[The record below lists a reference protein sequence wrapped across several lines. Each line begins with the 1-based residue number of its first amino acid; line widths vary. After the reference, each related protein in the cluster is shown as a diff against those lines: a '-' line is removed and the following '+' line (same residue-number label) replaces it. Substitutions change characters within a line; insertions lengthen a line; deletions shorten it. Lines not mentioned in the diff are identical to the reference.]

1 MHFLSGKHI
10 LVGVCGGIAAY
21 KSAELVRLLRRAGAR
36 VRVVMTASAGEFVG
50 ARTFQALSGEPVW
63 QHWSDDRS
71 GMDHI
76 DLARWA
82 DRILVAPATADFM
95 ARLANG
101 RADDLLAAVCLA
113 SRAPLLVAPAMNQA
127 MWQHAA
133 TVSNV
138 ALLKERGVQVR
149 GPAQGEQACGE
160 IGPGRMLE
168 PEQLQQLLSESF
180 EPGLLSGLS
189 VLVTAGPTR
198 EALDP
203 VRYLSN
209 RSSGKMGYAVARA
222 AREAGATVQLVSGPV
237 ALSPPPG
244 VMVTQVE
251 SAAEMLEA
259 TLPLA
264 RACDIFIAAAAV
276 ADYRPASPAGH
287 KLKRQAV
294 EQTLALQP
302 AADVLAAVAALQPQP
317 FCVGFAAET
326 RDLQQNAQKKRL
338 GKGIDMIAANLVGR
352 DLGFETDDNALLL
365 VWEGGQLQLEKD
377 SKYRLAVR
385 LVEQIAAR
393 YRASARFTNTEYHA
407 KHPAENT

>member
-133 TVSNV
+133 TVDNV
-138 ALLKERGVQVR
+138 ALLKVRGAQIC

-160 IGPGRMLE
+160 VGPGRMLE
-168 PEQLQQLLSESF
+168 PEQLLQLLSESF

-189 VLVTAGPTR
+189 VVVTAGPTR
-198 EALDP
+198 EPLDP

-264 RACDIFIAAAAV
+264 RTSDIFVAAAAV
-276 ADYRPASPAGH
+276 ADYRPASAASH

-302 AADVLAAVAALQPQP
+302 AADVLAAVAALQPPP

-326 RDLQQNAQKKRL
+326 GDLQQNAQKKRL
-338 GKGIDMIAANLVGR
+338 SKGVDMIAANLVGR
-352 DLGFETDDNALLL
+352 GLGFETDDNALLL

-393 YRASARFTNTEYHA
+393 YRASARLRNTEHHA
-407 KHPAENT
+407 KHSAENT

>member
-1 MHFLSGKHI
+1 
-10 LVGVCGGIAAY
+10 
-21 KSAELVRLLRRAGAR
+21 
-36 VRVVMTASAGEFVG
+36 MTASAGEFVG
-50 ARTFQALSGEPVW
+50 VRTFQALSAEPVW
-63 QHWSDDRS
+63 QQWSDDRS

-76 DLARWA
+76 ELARWA
-82 DRILVAPATADFM
+82 DRMLVAPATADFL
-95 ARLANG
+95 ARLAAG

-133 TVSNV
+133 TLDNV
-138 ALLKERGVQVR
+138 ALLKARGVQVC

-160 IGPGRMLE
+160 VGPGRMLE
-168 PEQLQQLLSESF
+168 PEQLLQLLSESF

-198 EALDP
+198 EPLDP

-209 RSSGKMGYAVARA
+209 RSSGKMGYAVASA
-222 AREAGATVQLVSGPV
+222 AREAGASVQLVSGPV
-237 ALSPPPG
+237 ALPPPPG

-251 SAAEMLEA
+251 SAADMLEA

-264 RACDIFIAAAAV
+264 RACDIFVAAAAV
-276 ADYRPASPAGH
+276 ADYRPASPASH

-294 EQTLALQP
+294 EQTLRLKP
-302 AADVLAAVAALQPQP
+302 AADVLAAVAALQTPP

-326 RDLQQNAQKKRL
+326 GDLQQNAQKKRL
-338 GKGIDMIAANLVGR
+338 SKGVDMIAANLVGQ

-385 LVEQIAAR
+385 LVEQIAVR
-393 YRASARFTNTEYHA
+393 YRASARFRNTEHHA
-407 KHPAENT
+407 EHSAENT